1 MSAWRIITVV
11 VGLFFFVAAAVLDGV
26 MAGAASSIRPLVLLW
41 LLVPMPLVFGL
52 LTFRRPERRGIRLA
66 GATYLGVGAILTVLV
81 LLGVAWIGAERGIH
95 PAQCEDLPQLSD
107 YPDLEGW
114 VQEVQFKSQDGTQLA
129 GWFIPGE
136 RQTSVLLLHG
146 YRCKREEMLPH
157 ADMLHRA
164 GYTVFLFDFRSRG
177 ESEGDAVTLGYYERG
192 DVLGAIDY
200 LKTRPDV
207 DLAGFGVLGISQGGA
222 SAILAAASTQEIKAV
237 VAEAAF
243 KSVDSVIGQSFQ
255 HFVNLPA
262 FPFAPL
268 TVWIAERRVGIK
280 AAEIVPEREVA
291 AISPRPILIMHG
303 VLDTTISPEDSEAI
317 YASAREPKE
326 LWLIPD
332 AAHAQGAKKAT
343 EEYELR
349 IVTFFNTHLK

>member
-1 MSAWRIITVV
+1 
-11 VGLFFFVAAAVLDGV
+11 
-26 MAGAASSIRPLVLLW
+26 
-41 LLVPMPLVFGL
+41 
-52 LTFRRPERRGIRLA
+52 
-66 GATYLGVGAILTVLV
+66 LTVLV

-114 VQEVQFKSQDGTQLA
+114 AQEVQFKSQDGTQLA

-207 DLAGFGVLGISQGGA
+207 DLAG
-222 SAILAAASTQEIKAV
+222 
-237 VAEAAF
+237 
-243 KSVDSVIGQSFQ
+243 
-255 HFVNLPA
+255 
-262 FPFAPL
+262 
-268 TVWIAERRVGIK
+268 RR
-280 AAEIVPEREVA
+280 R
-291 AISPRPILIMHG
+291 
-303 VLDTTISPEDSEAI
+303 
-317 YASAREPKE
+317 
-326 LWLIPD
+326 
-332 AAHAQGAKKAT
+332 
-343 EEYELR
+343 
-349 IVTFFNTHLK
+349 